1 MNTTIPMI
9 VLVLA
14 FLPEIPV
21 RVLLAGEFMQIFM
34 TKLDLVVTK
43 DAIILILLPLILVLL
58 LKLVLSTDHCYH
70 LIYDRIPDLLVGAHI
85 DYNIDYPA
93 TTGIFGH
100 CYVPSEYTLP
110 VDYIG
115 PVVAVC
121 GYNYGWDTRVDPP
134 VYSWANPDGTLN
146 KNVTT
151 SAPKGNCP
159 GDVSM
164 YDPPYLPSTR
174 PYSQYIPCTAAAD
187 GSAACALGWGNY
199 YEVYG
204 YERNG
209 CILGCFY
216 PYAILNDS
224 DHVIYATGSP
234 K

>member
-1 MNTTIPMI
+1 M
-9 VLVLA
+9 
-14 FLPEIPV
+14 
-21 RVLLAGEFMQIFM
+21 
-34 TKLDLVVTK
+34 
-43 DAIILILLPLILVLL
+43 
-58 LKLVLSTDHCYH
+58 
-70 LIYDRIPDLLVGAHI
+70 
-85 DYNIDYPA
+85 
-93 TTGIFGH
+93 
-100 CYVPSEYTLP
+100 P

-216 PYAILNDS
+216 PYAILNAF